1 MVAGA
6 RYEGEAHLLD
16 ETAFQAFAHLT
27 GDAHPIHYDR
37 EYARNSRFGERVAH
51 GLLVSAM
58 SALGATAL
66 SRQLHAS
73 MIALVEQGFR
83 FRKPVLI
90 GESVRPVFTVASVDR
105 ARGRVRFD
113 VRMLDGKG
121 EVVANGFHEYV
132 LKSRG

>member
-1 MVAGA
+1 M
-6 RYEGEAHLLD
+6 LD
-16 ETAFQAFAHLT
+16 EAAFLAFGKLT

-66 SRQLHAS
+66 SERLHAS
-73 MIALVEQGFR
+73 MVALVEQGFR
-83 FRKPVLI
+83 FRKPVPI
-90 GESVRPVFTVASVDR
+90 GGSVRPVFTVASVDR
-105 ARGRVRFD
+105 EKGRVRFD
-113 VRMLDGKG
+113 VEMLDAKG
-121 EVVANGFHEYV
+121 EVVAKGFHAYV